1 MHIRSKH
8 LPIHATVSAEHGSFA
23 NPLTEQKQGKP
34 GLCPNPLSCVGI
46 ATHARLMKIAL
57 ILASL
62 LGATGFAPMRT
73 TVLAMQADP
82 AATRD
87 ASPPKAPKSGFTLT
101 LAGGQRTM
109 EDVRKAQ
116 RKAAKSMDIYAKT
129 APELDLKR
137 TESGWNKMNRN

>member
-1 MHIRSKH
+1 MTK
-8 LPIHATVSAEHGSFA
+8 
-23 NPLTEQKQGKP
+23 QKKEKAGHRPNSSTKIISLLW
-34 GLCPNPLSCVGI
+34 GLCWESRR
-46 ATHARLMKIAL
+46 TRHMKIAL

-73 TVLAMQADP
+73 TVLTMQADP

-129 APELDLKR
+129 EPELDLKR

>member
-1 MHIRSKH
+1 
-8 LPIHATVSAEHGSFA
+8 
-23 NPLTEQKQGKP
+23 
-34 GLCPNPLSCVGI
+34 
-46 ATHARLMKIAL
+46 MKIAL

-73 TVLAMQADP
+73 TVLTMQADP

-116 RKAAKSMDIYAKT
+116 RMAAKSMDIYAKT

>member
-8 LPIHATVSAEHGSFA
+8 LPIHATVSRRAWKLRQSVDG
-23 NPLTEQKQGKP
+23 TETRKTRS
-34 GLCPNPLSCVGI
+34 LSLSCVGI